1 MFDSDI
7 MKLFEV
13 FFHPPSVTTINSSL
27 ACSNGFQTA
36 GPLHDVWY
44 EQQSRRS
51 LDALDGN
58 QEVFQWNLLID
69 WHIGHHI
76 GTQLHVSSWLFQN
89 HHLKEVSRHGYMVL
103 SQNLIL
109 HIHFP
114 IRFLSAGAGREK
126 IGSINLLK
134 YQLIK

>member
-1 MFDSDI
+1 
-7 MKLFEV
+7 MKLWGI
-13 FFHPPSVTTINSSL
+13 FHSPSVITVNSSL

-44 EQQSRRS
+44 EQQPRRS

-58 QEVFQWNLLID
+58 QEAFQRNLVID
-69 WHIGHHI
+69 RHIGHHI
-76 GTQLHVSSWLFQN
+76 GPQLHVSSWLFQN

-114 IRFLSAGAGREK
+114 IRFLSVDPGRETL
-126 IGSINLLK
+126 GSVNLLK
-134 YQLIK
+134 YRLIK